1 MELIE
6 SSGVDVQG
14 ESVKKAPESSMTI
27 YFVVATFLIFADQL
41 TKVLVKGFNIFG
53 FKHEGMWLGQS
64 YPLID
69 DIVRIT
75 FVENP
80 GMAFGIQFGI
90 GKIFL
95 TLFSLIAGSALLW
108 YLSKLGNFKTSIK
121 IGITLLI
128 AGALGNFIDRCFY
141 GVLYGEQSLFFGY
154 VVDFIQV
161 DIPDINWFGATYTHW
176 PVFNIADSCVS
187 CGMVLLLVVNKYLPS
202 LAQIKAGTMES
213 DNDSKS
219 TDSVESSEEK
229 TMTNSETTEG
239 TDESFKA

>member
-6 SSGVDVQG
+6 SSVVDSQ
-14 ESVKKAPESSMTI
+14 EKSVHKVAAPSMTI
-27 YFVVATFLIFADQL
+27 YFVVAAFLIFADQL
-41 TKVLVKGFNIFG
+41 TKILVKGFNLFG
-53 FKHEGMWLGQS
+53 FQHEGMWLGQS
-64 YPLID
+64 FPFIG

-80 GMAFGIQFGI
+80 GMAFGIQFGF

-108 YLSKLGNFKTSIK
+108 YLSKLGNFKTSVK

-202 LAQIKAGTMES
+202 LSEIKSNGIEMS
-213 DNDSKS
+213 KHDSQNEE
-219 TDSVESSEEK
+219 TTQEDSEDESSK
-229 TMTNSETTEG
+229 NK
-239 TDESFKA
+239 DELYNG